1 MININT
7 LVSNNQIVVRSIKKD
22 LELEQWGDENVE
34 FGMLWTKNYI
44 VLDPLVDGSFGSY
57 FLIDSSTT
65 VVQDENAQ
73 RSALIPF
80 EITDVN
86 EFCISTVAESIFLYE
101 NPEVN
106 LEEEQKKGKYYP
118 LNTDHTFKVE
128 SGSYVLHFQV
138 CVGTPEEVDT
148 DKEEVYYR
156 FNFIKKDNAEFEVLI
171 EDDYGWDLSTELL
184 VGKK

>member
-1 MININT
+1 
-7 LVSNNQIVVRSIKKD
+7 

-34 FGMLWTKNYI
+34 FGMLWNKNYI

-57 FLIDSSTT
+57 FLIDSSAT

-128 SGSYVLHFQV
+128 PGSYVLHFQV
-138 CVGTPEEVDT
+138 CVGTPEEIDT

-171 EDDYGWDLSTELL
+171 EDDYGWDPSTQLL